1 MTHGVGSCSG
11 CVPACGELENASWR
25 LCVGW
30 AGPCGLGL
38 GSVGCCVWETQV
50 LGIPSPNLPLGMHTE
65 IQPQS
70 MSPQIV
76 WTGQDP
82 AVPGGSMGPHLAL
95 PSSALKP
102 SPGGSILSWAP
113 CPALGTPSSPSLSLP
128 WMHTQAPPLRGGCAA
143 GTVGF
148 WDAWTHQ
155 AGSWEAAS
163 LSPTSLLFSQ
173 GSEIHSGVAAEH
185 L

>member
-1 MTHGVGSCSG
+1 MWG
-11 CVPACGELENASWR
+11 AGERQLEA
-25 LCVGW
+25 V
-30 AGPCGLGL
+30 CGLGWSLWAGAGQCGVLCL
-38 GSVGCCVWETQV
+38 GNTGVGNP
-50 LGIPSPNLPLGMHTE
+50 LPKSPPGMHTE

-70 MSPQIV
+70 LSSQIV

-102 SPGGSILSWAP
+102 SPGGSVLSWAP

-128 WMHTQAPPLRGGCAA
+128 WMHTQGQAPPLRGRCAA

-163 LSPTSLLFSQ
+163 LSPTPLLFSQ